1 MMTWLKLAL
10 ALVALLQW
18 VTRRLDEEKRKQV
31 LLDITEKVFKDEIDR
46 LLVAMRDAERMP
58 STDDTRRF
66 REE

>member
-1 MMTWLKLAL
+1 MTWLKLAL

-46 LLVAMRDAERMP
+46 LLIAMRDAERMP
-58 STDDTRRF
+58 GTDDTRRF